1 VTAADKS
8 NTSSTE
14 PAPKPIEPVH
24 KTALEMT
31 TEEYAALKKSLGIRI
46 NFPGYLVGHHS

>member
-14 PAPKPIEPVH
+14 QPPKPIEPVH

-31 TEEYAALKKSLGIRI
+31 TEEYAALRRKITGREAPNCQYLG
-46 NFPGYLVGHHS
+46 FTK

>member
-14 PAPKPIEPVH
+14 QPPKPIEPVH
-24 KTALEMT
+24 KTALDMT
-31 TEEYAALKKSLGIRI
+31 TEEYAALRRQFTKQNAPFSLLGI
-46 NFPGYLVGHHS
+46 N